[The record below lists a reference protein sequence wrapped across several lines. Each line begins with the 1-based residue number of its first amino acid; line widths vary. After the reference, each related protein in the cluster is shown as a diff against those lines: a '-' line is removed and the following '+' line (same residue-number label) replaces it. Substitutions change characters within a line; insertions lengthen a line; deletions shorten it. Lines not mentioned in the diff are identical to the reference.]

1 MKLTFEINGYV
12 INIDET
18 EDGMVSISASKD
30 DEVVEEFTLEG
41 GEDFDGE
48 EGGEDFEGGE
58 GQELPDEG
66 QPIEDEEGAQGMPQA
81 QAQLG
86 ESKLESFAS
95 FLKRK

>member
-1 MKLTFEINGYV
+1 MNLTFEINGYV
-12 INIDET
+12 INITET
-18 EDGMVSISASKD
+18 EEGMVSVSATKD

-41 GEDFDGE
+41 SEEGGEEDMEDFE
-48 EGGEDFEGGE
+48 EGGEDDFDAQSLPPQ
-58 GQELPDEG
+58 GQ
-66 QPIEDEEGAQGMPQA
+66 AQAQIPQGQA